1 MHFEIVK
8 TNIIFNDRLCMSKRQ
23 IKLGAFIP
31 TTSQHVAGWRHPK
44 SRPQDHLSLDYV
56 IELAK
61 TAERGLFDAY
71 FLADGLS
78 VRWGSAAES
87 ALGAGDKGVGFEPV
101 TLFAALS
108 AVTKHIGFIATAS
121 TTYEDPY
128 LLARKFASL
137 DHISQGRAAWN
148 VVTTAASDTARN
160 FGLQQHPKAEE
171 RYARADEF
179 IEVTQKL
186 WDSWEDDAFIYDKQ
200 AGQFFEPEKL
210 HEPNH
215 HGKYFKVEGALN
227 VSRPPQGYPVIV
239 QAGQSEDGRE
249 LAGKYAEVIFTAQQ
263 NLADAQEFYRDVK
276 SRLLKYG
283 RQADD
288 LKIMPG
294 VSIFVAKTEQE
305 AQEKYALLNSLIRPE
320 IGLSLLSGLSGGID
334 LSKYDLDAPFP
345 QLKDAEINFSS
356 RQQMMIDIAR
366 KHQFSIRELYQYIAS
381 ARGHWT
387 LIGTPEQVV
396 DQLQEWFENEAADGF
411 NVLPPT
417 TPAGLDDFVDL
428 IVPELQ
434 RRGLYRT
441 QYEGRSLREH
451 LGLKRPENQY
461 VLQRQHSAAS

>member
-1 MHFEIVK
+1 
-8 TNIIFNDRLCMSKRQ
+8 MSKRQ

-31 TTSQHVAGWRHPK
+31 TTSQHVAGWRHPE
-44 SRPQDHLSLDYV
+44 SRPQDHLNIDYV
-56 IELAK
+56 IELAL

-78 VRWGSAAES
+78 VRWGSAIEGEKG
-87 ALGAGDKGVGFEPV
+87 LGDKGVGFEPV

-108 AVTKHIGFIATAS
+108 TVTKNIGFIATAS

-128 LLARKFASL
+128 ILARKFASL
-137 DHISQGRAAWN
+137 DHISKGRAAWN
-148 VVTTAASDTARN
+148 VVTTASADTARN
-160 FGLQQHPKAEE
+160 FGLEKHPDAKV
-171 RYARADEF
+171 RYERADEF

-186 WDSWEDDAFIYDKQ
+186 WDSWEDDTFIYTKED
-200 AGQFFEPEKL
+200 GQFFDASKL
-210 HEPNH
+210 HEPLH
-215 HGKYFKVEGALN
+215 AGKYFNVQGALN

-263 NLADAQEFYRDVK
+263 SLEDAQEFYRDVK

-283 RQADD
+283 RHPDD

-305 AQEKYALLNSLIRPE
+305 AQEKYQLLNSLIHPE
-320 IGLSLLSGLSGGID
+320 VGLSLLSGLAGGIN
-334 LSKYDLDAPFP
+334 LKKFDLDAPFP
-345 QLKDAEINFSS
+345 KLEDTDINFSS

-366 KHQFSIRELYQYIAS
+366 RHNFTIRQLYEYIAS

-396 DQLQEWFENEAADGF
+396 DELQTWFENEGADGF

-417 TPAGLDDFVDL
+417 TPAGLNDFVDL

-434 RRGLYRT
+434 RRGLFRT
-441 QYEGRSLREH
+441 EYEGSTLREN
-451 LGLKRPENQY
+451 LGLKRPENQH
-461 VLQRQHSAAS
+461 VIAQQANKAS

>member
-1 MHFEIVK
+1 
-8 TNIIFNDRLCMSKRQ
+8 MSKRQ

-31 TTSQHVAGWRHPK
+31 ATAQHAAGWRHPE
-44 SRPQDHLSLDYV
+44 SRPQDHLNLDYI

-61 TAERGLFDAY
+61 TAEKGLFDAY

-78 VRWGSAAES
+78 VRWGSAIEGE
-87 ALGAGDKGVGFEPV
+87 LGLGDKGVGFEPV

-108 AVTKHIGFIATAS
+108 AVTKNLGFIATAS

-137 DHISQGRAAWN
+137 DHISKGRAAWN
-148 VVTTAASDTARN
+148 VVTTASPDTASN
-160 FGLQQHPKAEE
+160 FGLTQHPDPKT
-171 RYARADEF
+171 RYERADEF

-186 WDSWEDDAFIYDKQ
+186 WDSWEDDAFIYNKEN
-200 AGQFFEPEKL
+200 GQFFHADKI

-215 HGKYFKVEGALN
+215 KGKYFSVQGPLN

-276 SRLLKYG
+276 SRLVKYG
-283 RQADD
+283 RQPDD

-305 AQEKYALLNSLIRPE
+305 AQEKYQLLNSLIHPKV
-320 IGLSLLSGLSGGID
+320 GLSLLSGLSGGIN
-334 LSKYDLDAPFP
+334 LEKYDLDAPFP
-345 QLKDAEINFSS
+345 KLEDADINFSS

-366 KHQFSIRELYQYIAS
+366 KHNFTIRQLYEYIAS

-396 DQLQEWFENEAADGF
+396 DELQNWFENEGADGF
-411 NVLPPT
+411 NILPPT
-417 TPAGLDDFVDL
+417 TPAGLNDFVDF

-434 RRGLYRT
+434 RRGLFRT
-441 QYEGRSLREH
+441 EYEGSSLREN

-461 VLQRQHSAAS
+461 VLAHQQVKAS

>member
-1 MHFEIVK
+1 
-8 TNIIFNDRLCMSKRQ
+8 MSKRQ

-31 TTSQHVAGWRHPK
+31 TTSQHVAGWRHPE
-44 SRPQDHLSLDYV
+44 SRPQDHLNIDYA

-78 VRWGSAAES
+78 VRWSSAVEGEKG
-87 ALGAGDKGVGFEPV
+87 LGDKGVGFEPV

-108 AVTKHIGFIATAS
+108 AVTQNIGFIATAS

-128 LLARKFASL
+128 ILARKFASL
-137 DHISQGRAAWN
+137 DHISKGRAAWN
-148 VVTTAASDTARN
+148 VVTTASADAAKN
-160 FGLQQHPKAEE
+160 FNIQQHPEPKE
-171 RYARADEF
+171 RYERADEF

-186 WDSWEDDAFIYDKQ
+186 WDSWEDDTFHYNKET
-200 AGQFFEPEKL
+200 GQFFDARKQ
-210 HEPNH
+210 HQPNH
-215 HGKYFKVEGALN
+215 QGQYYQVLGALN

-263 NLADAQEFYRDVK
+263 NLADAQAFYRDVK
-276 SRLLKYG
+276 NRLVKYG
-283 RQADD
+283 RHADD

-305 AQEKYALLNSLIRPE
+305 AQEKYDFLNSLIHPE
-320 IGLSLLSGLSGGID
+320 VGLSLLSALAGGIN
-334 LSKYDLDAPFP
+334 LAKFDLDAPFP
-345 QLKDAEINFSS
+345 KIEDADINFSS
-356 RQQMMIDIAR
+356 RQQMMIDIAQ
-366 KHQFSIRELYQYIAS
+366 KHNFSIRQLYQYIAS

-396 DQLQEWFENEAADGF
+396 DQLQEWFENDAADGF

-417 TPAGLDDFVDL
+417 TPAGLNDFVDL

-434 RRGLYRT
+434 RRGLFRT
-441 QYEGRSLREH
+441 AYEGKTLREN

-461 VLQRQHSAAS
+461 VLEKRHTSQAS

>member
-1 MHFEIVK
+1 
-8 TNIIFNDRLCMSKRQ
+8 MSKRQ

-31 TTSQHVAGWRHPK
+31 TTSQHVAGWRHPE
-44 SRPQDHLSLDYV
+44 SRPQDHLNIDYA

-78 VRWGSAAES
+78 VRWSSAVEGEKG
-87 ALGAGDKGVGFEPV
+87 LGDKGVGFEPV

-108 AVTKHIGFIATAS
+108 AVTQNIGFIATAS

-128 LLARKFASL
+128 ILARKFASL
-137 DHISQGRAAWN
+137 DHISKGRAAWN
-148 VVTTAASDTARN
+148 VVTTASADAAKN
-160 FGLQQHPKAEE
+160 FNIQQHPEPKE
-171 RYARADEF
+171 RYERADEF

-186 WDSWEDDAFIYDKQ
+186 WDSWEDDTFHYNKET
-200 AGQFFEPEKL
+200 GQFFDARKQ
-210 HEPNH
+210 HQPNH
-215 HGKYFKVEGALN
+215 QGQYYQVLGALN

-263 NLADAQEFYRDVK
+263 NLADAQAFYRDVK
-276 SRLLKYG
+276 NRLVKYG
-283 RQADD
+283 RHADD

-294 VSIFVAKTEQE
+294 VSIFVAKTAQE
-305 AQEKYALLNSLIRPE
+305 AQEKYDFLNSLIHPE
-320 IGLSLLSGLSGGID
+320 VGLSLLSALAGGIN
-334 LSKYDLDAPFP
+334 LAKFDLDAPFP
-345 QLKDAEINFSS
+345 KIEDADINFSS

-366 KHQFSIRELYQYIAS
+366 KHNFSIRQLYQYIAS

-396 DQLQEWFENEAADGF
+396 DQLQEWFENDAADGF

-417 TPAGLDDFVDL
+417 TPAGLNDFVDL

-434 RRGLYRT
+434 RRGLFRT
-441 QYEGRSLREH
+441 AYEGKTLREN

-461 VLQRQHSAAS
+461 VLEKRHISQAS

>member
-1 MHFEIVK
+1 
-8 TNIIFNDRLCMSKRQ
+8 MSKRQ

-31 TTSQHVAGWRHPK
+31 TTSQHVAGWRHPE
-44 SRPQDHLSLDYV
+44 SRPQDHLNIDYA

-78 VRWGSAAES
+78 VRWSSAVEGEKG
-87 ALGAGDKGVGFEPV
+87 LGDKGVGFEPV

-108 AVTKHIGFIATAS
+108 AVTQNIGFIATAS

-128 LLARKFASL
+128 ILARKFASL
-137 DHISQGRAAWN
+137 DHISKGRAAWN
-148 VVTTAASDTARN
+148 VVTTASADAAKN
-160 FGLQQHPKAEE
+160 FNIQQHPEPKE
-171 RYARADEF
+171 RYERADEF

-186 WDSWEDDAFIYDKQ
+186 WDSWEDDTFHYNKET
-200 AGQFFEPEKL
+200 GQFFDARKQ
-210 HEPNH
+210 HQPNH
-215 HGKYFKVEGALN
+215 QGQYYQVLGALN

-263 NLADAQEFYRDVK
+263 NLADAQAFYRDVK
-276 SRLLKYG
+276 NRLVKYG
-283 RQADD
+283 RHADD

-305 AQEKYALLNSLIRPE
+305 AQEKYDFLNSLIHPE
-320 IGLSLLSGLSGGID
+320 VGLSLLSALAGGIN
-334 LSKYDLDAPFP
+334 LAKFDLDAPFP
-345 QLKDAEINFSS
+345 KIEDADINFSS

-366 KHQFSIRELYQYIAS
+366 KHNFSIRQLYQYIAS

-387 LIGTPEQVV
+387 LIGTPDQVV
-396 DQLQEWFENEAADGF
+396 DQLQEWFENDAADGF

-417 TPAGLDDFVDL
+417 TPAGLNDFVDL

-434 RRGLYRT
+434 RRGLFRT
-441 QYEGRSLREH
+441 AYEGTTLREN

-461 VLQRQHSAAS
+461 VLKNQQVQAS

>member
-1 MHFEIVK
+1 
-8 TNIIFNDRLCMSKRQ
+8 MSKRQ

-31 TTSQHVAGWRHPK
+31 TTSQHVAGWRHPE
-44 SRPQDHLSLDYV
+44 SRPQDHLNIDYV
-56 IELAK
+56 IELAQ

-78 VRWGSAAES
+78 VRWGSAIEGEKG
-87 ALGAGDKGVGFEPV
+87 LGDKGVGFEPV
-101 TLFAALS
+101 TLFAAL
-108 AVTKHIGFIATAS
+108 ATVTKNIGFIATAS

-128 LLARKFASL
+128 ILARKFASL
-137 DHISQGRAAWN
+137 DHISKGRAAWN
-148 VVTTAASDTARN
+148 VVTTASADTARN
-160 FGLQQHPKAEE
+160 FGLEKHPDAKV
-171 RYARADEF
+171 RYERADEF

-186 WDSWEDDAFIYDKQ
+186 WDSWEDDSFIYNKED
-200 AGQFFEPEKL
+200 GQFFDARKL
-210 HEPNH
+210 HEPLH
-215 HGKYFKVEGALN
+215 ARKYFNIQGALN

-263 NLADAQEFYRDVK
+263 SLEDAQEFYRDVK

-305 AQEKYALLNSLIRPE
+305 AQEKYQLLNSLIHPE
-320 IGLSLLSGLSGGID
+320 VGLSLLSGLAGGIN
-334 LSKYDLDAPFP
+334 LNKFDLDAPFP
-345 QLKDAEINFSS
+345 KLEDADINFSS

-366 KHQFSIRELYQYIAS
+366 RHNFTIRQLYEYIAS

-396 DQLQEWFENEAADGF
+396 DELQTWFENEGADGF

-417 TPAGLDDFVDL
+417 TPAGLNDFVDF

-434 RRGLYRT
+434 RRGLFRT
-441 QYEGRSLREH
+441 EYEGSTLREN

-461 VLQRQHSAAS
+461 VIAQRANKAS

>member
-1 MHFEIVK
+1 
-8 TNIIFNDRLCMSKRQ
+8 MSKRQ

-31 TTSQHVAGWRHPK
+31 TTSQHAAGWRHPE
-44 SRPQDHLSLDYV
+44 SRPQDHLNIDYA
-56 IELAK
+56 IELAR
-61 TAERGLFDAY
+61 TAEKGLFDAY

-78 VRWGSAAES
+78 VSWGNAKEGQRG
-87 ALGAGDKGVGFEPV
+87 LGDKAVGFEPV

-108 AVTKHIGFIATAS
+108 AVTQNIGFIATAS

-128 LLARKFASL
+128 ILARKYASL
-137 DHISQGRAAWN
+137 DHISKGRAAWN
-148 VVTTAASDTARN
+148 VVTTASADTARN
-160 FGLQQHPKAEE
+160 FGLEKHPDPKT
-171 RYARADEF
+171 RYERADEF

-186 WDSWEDDAFIYDKQ
+186 WDSWEDDAFLYNKES
-200 AGQFFEPEKL
+200 GQFFDVSKF
-210 HEPNH
+210 HEPKH
-215 HGKYFKVEGALN
+215 QGKYFKVDGALN

-263 NLADAQEFYRDVK
+263 SLSDAQEFYRDVK

-283 RQADD
+283 RHADD

-305 AQEKYALLNSLIRPE
+305 AQEKYQLLNSLIHPKV
-320 IGLSLLSGLSGGID
+320 GLSLLSGLSGGIN
-334 LSKYDLDAPFP
+334 LEKYDLDAPFP
-345 QLKDAEINFSS
+345 KLEDADINFSS

-366 KHQFSIRELYQYIAS
+366 KHNFSIRQLYEYIAS

-387 LIGTPEQVV
+387 LVGTPEQVV
-396 DQLQEWFENEAADGF
+396 DQLQNWFENEAADGF
-411 NVLPPT
+411 NILPPT
-417 TPAGLDDFVDL
+417 TPAGLNDFVEF

-434 RRGLYRT
+434 RRGLFRT
-441 QYEGRSLREH
+441 EYEGKTLREN

-461 VLQRQHSAAS
+461 VLADQQVKAS

>member
-1 MHFEIVK
+1 
-8 TNIIFNDRLCMSKRQ
+8 MSKRQ

-31 TTSQHVAGWRHPK
+31 TTSQHVAGWRHPE
-44 SRPQDHLSLDYV
+44 SRPQDHLNIDYV
-56 IELAK
+56 IELAQ

-78 VRWGSAAES
+78 VRWGSAIEGEKG
-87 ALGAGDKGVGFEPV
+87 LGDKGVGFEPV

-108 AVTKHIGFIATAS
+108 TVTKNIGFIATAS

-128 LLARKFASL
+128 ILARKFASL
-137 DHISQGRAAWN
+137 DHISKGRAAWN
-148 VVTTAASDTARN
+148 VVTTASADTARN
-160 FGLQQHPKAEE
+160 FGLEKHPDAKV
-171 RYARADEF
+171 RYERADEF

-186 WDSWEDDAFIYDKQ
+186 WDSWEDDTFIYNKQ
-200 AGQFFEPEKL
+200 DGQFFDASKL
-210 HEPNH
+210 HEPLH
-215 HGKYFKVEGALN
+215 AGKYFNVQGALN

-263 NLADAQEFYRDVK
+263 SLEDAQEFYRDVK

-283 RQADD
+283 RHPDD

-305 AQEKYALLNSLIRPE
+305 AQEKYQLLNSLIHPE
-320 IGLSLLSGLSGGID
+320 VGLSLLSGLAGGIN
-334 LSKYDLDAPFP
+334 LKKFDLDVPFP
-345 QLKDAEINFSS
+345 KLEDTDINFSS

-366 KHQFSIRELYQYIAS
+366 RHNFTIRQLYEYIAS

-396 DQLQEWFENEAADGF
+396 DELQTWFENEGADGF

-417 TPAGLDDFVDL
+417 TPAGLNDFVDF

-434 RRGLYRT
+434 RRGLFRT
-441 QYEGRSLREH
+441 EYEGSTLREN
-451 LGLKRPENQY
+451 LGLKRPENQH
-461 VLQRQHSAAS
+461 VIAQQANKAS

>member
-1 MHFEIVK
+1 
-8 TNIIFNDRLCMSKRQ
+8 MSKRQ

-31 TTSQHVAGWRHPK
+31 TTSQHVAGWRHPE
-44 SRPQDHLSLDYV
+44 SRPQDHLNIDYA

-78 VRWGSAAES
+78 VRWSSAVEGEKG
-87 ALGAGDKGVGFEPV
+87 LGDKGVGFEPV

-108 AVTKHIGFIATAS
+108 AVTQNIGFIATAS

-128 LLARKFASL
+128 ILARKFASL
-137 DHISQGRAAWN
+137 DHISKGRAAWN
-148 VVTTAASDTARN
+148 VVTTASADAAKN
-160 FGLQQHPKAEE
+160 FNIQQHPEPKE
-171 RYARADEF
+171 RYERADEF

-186 WDSWEDDAFIYDKQ
+186 WDSWEDDTFHYNKET
-200 AGQFFEPEKL
+200 GQFFDARKQ
-210 HEPNH
+210 HQPNH
-215 HGKYFKVEGALN
+215 QGQYYQVLGALN

-239 QAGQSEDGRE
+239 QAGQSENGRE
-249 LAGKYAEVIFTAQQ
+249 LAGKYAEVIFTTQQ
-263 NLADAQEFYRDVK
+263 NLADAQAFYRDVK
-276 SRLLKYG
+276 NRLVKYG
-283 RQADD
+283 RHADD

-294 VSIFVAKTEQE
+294 VSIFVAKTAQE
-305 AQEKYALLNSLIRPE
+305 AQEKYDFLNSLIHPE
-320 IGLSLLSGLSGGID
+320 VGLSLLSALAGGIN
-334 LSKYDLDAPFP
+334 LAKFDLDAPFP
-345 QLKDAEINFSS
+345 KIEDADINFSS

-366 KHQFSIRELYQYIAS
+366 KHNFSIRQLYQYIAS

-396 DQLQEWFENEAADGF
+396 DQLQEWFENDAADGF

-417 TPAGLDDFVDL
+417 TPAGLNDFVDL

-441 QYEGRSLREH
+441 AYEGTTLREN

-461 VLQRQHSAAS
+461 VLKNQQVQAS

>member
-1 MHFEIVK
+1 
-8 TNIIFNDRLCMSKRQ
+8 MSKRQ

-31 TTSQHVAGWRHPK
+31 TTSQHVAGWRHPE
-44 SRPQDHLSLDYV
+44 SRPQDHLNIDYA

-78 VRWGSAAES
+78 VRWSSAVEGEKG
-87 ALGAGDKGVGFEPV
+87 LGDKGVGFEPV

-108 AVTKHIGFIATAS
+108 AVTQNIGFIATAS

-128 LLARKFASL
+128 ILARKFASL
-137 DHISQGRAAWN
+137 DHISKGRAAWN
-148 VVTTAASDTARN
+148 VVTTASADAAKN
-160 FGLQQHPKAEE
+160 FNIQQHPEPKE
-171 RYARADEF
+171 RYERADEF

-186 WDSWEDDAFIYDKQ
+186 WDSWEDDTFHYNKET
-200 AGQFFEPEKL
+200 GQFFDARKQ
-210 HEPNH
+210 HQPNH
-215 HGKYFKVEGALN
+215 QGQYYQVLGALN

-249 LAGKYAEVIFTAQQ
+249 LASKYAEVIFTAQQ
-263 NLADAQEFYRDVK
+263 NLADAQAFYRDVK
-276 SRLLKYG
+276 NRLVKYG
-283 RQADD
+283 RHADD

-305 AQEKYALLNSLIRPE
+305 AQEKYDFLNNLIHPE
-320 IGLSLLSGLSGGID
+320 VGLSLLSALAGGIN
-334 LSKYDLDAPFP
+334 LAKFDLDAPFP
-345 QLKDAEINFSS
+345 KIEDADINFSS

-366 KHQFSIRELYQYIAS
+366 KHNFSIRQLYQYIAS

-396 DQLQEWFENEAADGF
+396 DQLQEWFENDAADGF

-417 TPAGLDDFVDL
+417 TPAGLNDFVDL

-434 RRGLYRT
+434 RRGLFRT
-441 QYEGRSLREH
+441 AYEGKTLREN

-461 VLQRQHSAAS
+461 VLEKRHTSQAS

>member
-1 MHFEIVK
+1 
-8 TNIIFNDRLCMSKRQ
+8 MSKRQ

-31 TTSQHVAGWRHPK
+31 TTSQHVAGWRHPE
-44 SRPQDHLSLDYV
+44 SRPQDHLNIDYV
-56 IELAK
+56 IELAQ

-78 VRWGSAAES
+78 VRWGSAIEGEKG
-87 ALGAGDKGVGFEPV
+87 LGDKGVGFEPV

-108 AVTKHIGFIATAS
+108 TVTKNIGFIATAS

-128 LLARKFASL
+128 ILARKFASL
-137 DHISQGRAAWN
+137 DHISKGRAAWN
-148 VVTTAASDTARN
+148 VVTTASADTARN
-160 FGLQQHPKAEE
+160 FGLEKHPDAKV
-171 RYARADEF
+171 RYERADEF

-186 WDSWEDDAFIYDKQ
+186 WDSWEDDTFIYNKED
-200 AGQFFEPEKL
+200 GQFFDASKL
-210 HEPNH
+210 HEPLH
-215 HGKYFKVEGALN
+215 AGKYFNVQGALN

-263 NLADAQEFYRDVK
+263 SLEDAQEFYRDVK

-283 RQADD
+283 RHPDD

-305 AQEKYALLNSLIRPE
+305 AQEKYQLLNSLIHPE
-320 IGLSLLSGLSGGID
+320 VGLSLLSGLAGGIN
-334 LSKYDLDAPFP
+334 LKKFDLDAPFP
-345 QLKDAEINFSS
+345 KLEDTDINFSS

-366 KHQFSIRELYQYIAS
+366 RHNFTIRQLYEYIAS

-396 DQLQEWFENEAADGF
+396 DELQTWFENEGADGF

-417 TPAGLDDFVDL
+417 TPAGLNDFVDF

-434 RRGLYRT
+434 RRGLFRT
-441 QYEGRSLREH
+441 EYEGSTLREN
-451 LGLKRPENQY
+451 LGLKRPENQH
-461 VLQRQHSAAS
+461 VIAQQANKAS

>member
-1 MHFEIVK
+1 
-8 TNIIFNDRLCMSKRQ
+8 MSKRQ

-31 TTSQHVAGWRHPK
+31 TTSQHVAGWRHPE
-44 SRPQDHLSLDYV
+44 SRPQDHLNIDYA

-78 VRWGSAAES
+78 VRWSSAVEGEKG
-87 ALGAGDKGVGFEPV
+87 LGDKGVGFEPV

-108 AVTKHIGFIATAS
+108 AVTQNIGFIATAS

-128 LLARKFASL
+128 ILARKFASL
-137 DHISQGRAAWN
+137 DHISKGRAAWN
-148 VVTTAASDTARN
+148 VVTTASADAAKN
-160 FGLQQHPKAEE
+160 FNIQQHPEPKE
-171 RYARADEF
+171 RYERADEF

-186 WDSWEDDAFIYDKQ
+186 WDSWEDNAFHYNKET
-200 AGQFFEPEKL
+200 GQFFDARKQ
-210 HEPNH
+210 HQPNH
-215 HGKYFKVEGALN
+215 QGQYYQVLGALN

-263 NLADAQEFYRDVK
+263 NLADAQAFYRDVK
-276 SRLLKYG
+276 NRLVKYG
-283 RQADD
+283 RHADD

-294 VSIFVAKTEQE
+294 VSIFVAKTAQE
-305 AQEKYALLNSLIRPE
+305 AQEKYDFLNSLIHPE
-320 IGLSLLSGLSGGID
+320 VGLSLLSALAGGIN
-334 LSKYDLDAPFP
+334 LTKFDLDAPFP
-345 QLKDAEINFSS
+345 KIEDADINFSS

-366 KHQFSIRELYQYIAS
+366 KHNFSIRQLYQYIAS

-396 DQLQEWFENEAADGF
+396 DQLQEWFENDAADGF

-417 TPAGLDDFVDL
+417 TPAGLNDFVDL

-434 RRGLYRT
+434 RRGLFRT
-441 QYEGRSLREH
+441 AYEGTTLREN

-461 VLQRQHSAAS
+461 VLKNQQVQAS